1 MKTFVLYAF
10 VGFILIAPP
19 LFAQTK
25 TSADITKSTTT
36 PAPIPEEARKHFVIG
51 TTLFKDAKTAADFS
65 LVENEFKQAADLA
78 PQWPDPRYNLALARE
93 AAEDYSGAIAD
104 LKIYH
109 EFKLPDAEART
120 VQDKIY
126 VLEARQQKK
135 TTDAT
140 AKAAA
145 DAAQA
150 KAQEQRFLGKWYA
163 ENGQFLEIL
172 GSSSARISN
181 GFDVTQSGGGGLSIT
196 GSSSLQSFRVSGRD
210 VIFTITEED
219 EWSMKGKVIRYGRN
233 ENYYRLSISEDG
245 RTLSGTEVNQMW
257 GNDTKFSPNNIERKY
272 VKRD

>member
-25 TSADITKSTTT
+25 TSGDITKSTTT

-126 VLEARQQKK
+126 VLEARQQKR